1 MKNRRWWGW
10 IAALAIPASA
20 SAQNAARLPTSALP
34 SLAGDRF
41 TVVGRKDE
49 NGSRLDQ
56 NTRPSTPAVHPKS
69 VVLAWAALTAEPEL
83 AALERNLR
91 SAVETETTA
100 VLAD

>member
-20 SAQNAARLPTSALP
+20 QHAARLPTFALP
-34 SLAGDRF
+34 SLAGDQF

-91 SAVETETTA
+91 SAVETETTV

>member
-20 SAQNAARLPTSALP
+20 QHAARLPTFALP
-34 SLAGDRF
+34 SLAGDQF

>member
-20 SAQNAARLPTSALP
+20 QHAARLPTSALP
-34 SLAGDRF
+34 SLAGDQF

-91 SAVETETTA
+91 SAVETETTV